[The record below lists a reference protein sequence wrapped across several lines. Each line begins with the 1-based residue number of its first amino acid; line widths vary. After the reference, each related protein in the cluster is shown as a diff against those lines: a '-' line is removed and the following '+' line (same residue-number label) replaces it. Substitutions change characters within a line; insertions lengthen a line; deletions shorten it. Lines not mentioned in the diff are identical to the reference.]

1 MWDCRPRIRG
11 FSPPC
16 GDKISSCRIQ
26 QVENSHPQF
35 KIPFPFPLSL
45 PWAEIQ
51 RRRISEEELVAVLLS
66 PGQVMPVR
74 PGREVWQSL
83 LQSGYLLRVFIDID
97 RSPID
102 VVTASRTSKLEK
114 YWKVE

>member
-1 MWDCRPRIRG
+1 MSQPLFRITAHAR
-11 FSPPC
+11 
-16 GDKISSCRIQ
+16 
-26 QVENSHPQF
+26 
-35 KIPFPFPLSL
+35 
-45 PWAEIQ
+45 AEIQ

-97 RSPID
+97 RSPIE
-102 VVTASRTSKLEK
+102 VVTAYRTSKLEK